1 MLKILLDNLAHAKT
15 ENYTLDMALFYSLK
29 DLSHVKDGDDP
40 SAQPYGPRAL
50 IFGLVG
56 NGNVRMCLPNTAK

>member
-40 SAQPYGPRAL
+40 SGNPMV
-50 IFGLVG
+50 LVDLYSVLLEMV
-56 NGNVRMCLPNTAK
+56 VRMCLPNTAK